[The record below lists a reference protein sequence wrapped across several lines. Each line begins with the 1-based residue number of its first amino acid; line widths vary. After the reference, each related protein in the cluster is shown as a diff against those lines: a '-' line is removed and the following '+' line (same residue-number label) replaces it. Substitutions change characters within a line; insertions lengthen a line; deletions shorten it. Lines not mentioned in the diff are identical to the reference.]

1 MNRALALLLCIL
13 GVWLTIAAVGR
24 ESISERATA
33 LALGFALVAAPLAG
47 ALFDRFKLPRVSG
60 YLAFGLI
67 CGPYVANII
76 TRPMARELR
85 LVNGIAVALIAF
97 VAGLEMNFT
106 RLRPQLRTIA
116 GLAGVT
122 LGVMYVAFITL
133 LWLLWPWL
141 PIAPEATGSAR
152 LAISALLATLLVS
165 FSPTVT
171 IAVIADVRARGPLS
185 ELVVALVVLA
195 DLALIFAFTIT
206 VQFARFVFGAEGA
219 EQVGIVVRLVWEI
232 IGSFAFGAAV
242 GAAFA
247 LYLRHIGRELTLVLL
262 GVCLVLSEIAVRLH
276 FEPLLAALAAGLVVE
291 NIAAPSGDALR
302 EAVERGATPVLVV
315 FFAAAGASLAL
326 DALASVG
333 VLAFGLAAIRLGLIA
348 GGTSLGRRL
357 TGAGPP
363 AELAW
368 MGLVS
373 QAGVTLGLTVL
384 IVREFPDWGQP
395 IQTLVVA
402 LTALHVLVGPIV
414 FKAALE
420 RAGEVGRMD
429 ASAP

>member
-1 MNRALALLLCIL
+1 VSRAFALLLCTA
-13 GVWLTIAAVGR
+13 GVWLTIVAVGR

-33 LALGFALVAAPLAG
+33 LALGFTLVTAPLAG
-47 ALFDRFKLPRVSG
+47 ALFERLNLPRVSG
-60 YLAFGLI
+60 YLAFGLL

-97 VAGLEMNFT
+97 VAGLEMNFG
-106 RLRPQLRTIA
+106 RLRPRLRMIA
-116 GLAGVT
+116 GLGGVT
-122 LGVMYVAFITL
+122 LAVMYVAFITL
-133 LWLLWPWL
+133 LWLSWPWL
-141 PIAPEATGSAR
+141 PIAPDATGSAR

-195 DLALIFAFTIT
+195 DLALIFAFTIA
-206 VQFARFVFGAEGA
+206 VQFARFVFGAEGT
-219 EQVGIVVRLVWEI
+219 EQVGVVVRLVWEI
-232 IGSFAFGAAV
+232 IGSFAFGAAA
-242 GAAFA
+242 GAGFA
-247 LYLRHIGRELTLVLL
+247 LYLRYVGRELTLVLL

-291 NIAAPSGDALR
+291 NVAAPSGDALR

-326 DALASVG
+326 DALATVG
-333 VLAFGLAAIRLGLIA
+333 VLAFGLAALRLLLI
-348 GGTSLGRRL
+348 GVGTSMGRRL
-357 TGAGPP
+357 TGAGSPS
-363 AELAW
+363 ELAW

-402 LTALHVLVGPIV
+402 LTALHVLVGPIL

-420 RAGEVGRMD
+420 RAGEIGRMD
-429 ASAP
+429 A